1 MVCTACLLLLCL
13 TGLPLI
19 FKDEI
24 DALFDHDVTAPVM
37 SADTPTASLDRI
49 VEAAQ
54 QRYPHEFVRFFFWDK
69 DHPNVI
75 KLSIVPTPDAE
86 PELSHMLTL
95 DARTAQVLAEPK
107 PQRGFIY
114 VMRKLH
120 EELFAG
126 LPGELFLCAM
136 GVLFVVAGVSGGV
149 IYGPFMRK
157 LAFGTVRMD
166 KSRRLK
172 WLDLHNLLGIVMLT
186 WTPVVGATG
195 VMNTLATPLFG
206 LWRTQ
211 ELPSLLAPYQGTP
224 LPIQLSSV
232 QAAFDTT
239 RQALPDMQ
247 VISVV
252 FPHPRFGSPRH
263 YLLWTKGKTPL
274 TSRLFTPVLIDAA
287 TGHLTDVHGLPWYLR
302 TLQVSRPLYF
312 GDYGG
317 WPMKMIWA
325 LLDIITIVLLGSGVY
340 LWITRRKVSF
350 EVHLAEIERTEIE
363 SQGAR

>member
-1 MVCTACLLLLCL
+1 
-13 TGLPLI
+13 
-19 FKDEI
+19 
-24 DALFDHDVTAPVM
+24 
-37 SADTPTASLDRI
+37 
-49 VEAAQ
+49 
-54 QRYPHEFVRFFFWDK
+54 
-69 DHPNVI
+69 
-75 KLSIVPTPDAE
+75 
-86 PELSHMLTL
+86 
-95 DARTAQVLAEPK
+95 
-107 PQRGFIY
+107 
-114 VMRKLH
+114 
-120 EELFAG
+120 
-126 LPGELFLCAM
+126 M
-136 GVLFVVAGVSGGV
+136 GVLFVVAVVSGGV
-149 IYGPFMRK
+149 IYGPFMHK

-166 KSRRLK
+166 KSQRLK

-186 WTPVVGATG
+186 WTLVVGATG

-274 TSRLFTPVLIDAA
+274 TSRLCTPVLIDAA